1 MRRVFEVDGLFDGA
15 RTIANAA
22 IVVDGAEVA
31 WVGARNAIPRTPQG
45 ERSEVTPSPGRF
57 VMPGMINCHCHLTL
71 DGEPNFGVEVRQ
83 SDALATLKGFRNAR
97 AALRAGVTT
106 VRDLSAN
113 GTMVIDLGRAIER
126 GILEGPRVVAA
137 GRGITTTGGHGF
149 EVGRIADGADEVRK
163 AVREQVAAGAK
174 VIKLFSTGGILG
186 EGAPPEVSQYTP
198 EETAAAVAEAH
209 NAGLRITTHAH
220 GSGGM
225 RVAAEAGVDSI
236 EHATLLDE
244 KTVRLIKERDVAIVP
259 TLLVVHSLL
268 EHAAALD
275 PVVVERTRAVSERHR
290 EGVRMAHKAGVRIA
304 TGTDAGAPFT
314 RHDRFAM
321 EPQLLTDCGLSTEEA
336 LVAATSRAAEVVGLE
351 KAGHIGAGC
360 WADLLFV
367 DGDPLKDLGV
377 LQSPQGVYV
386 RGVAAF

>member
-1 MRRVFEVDGLFDGA
+1 
-15 RTIANAA
+15 
-22 IVVDGAEVA
+22 
-31 WVGARNAIPRTPQG
+31 
-45 ERSEVTPSPGRF
+45 
-57 VMPGMINCHCHLTL
+57 
-71 DGEPNFGVEVRQ
+71 
-83 SDALATLKGFRNAR
+83 
-97 AALRAGVTT
+97 

-113 GTMVIDLGRAIER
+113 GTMVIDLGRAIEK
-126 GILEGPRVVAA
+126 GLLEGPRIVAC
-137 GRGITTTGGHGF
+137 GRGVTTTGGHGF
-149 EVGRIADGADEVRK
+149 EVGRIADGPDEVRK
-163 AVREQVAAGAK
+163 AVREQIAAGAK

-209 NAGLRITTHAH
+209 KAGLRITTHAH

-225 RVAAEAGVDSI
+225 RVAAEAGIDSI

-268 EHAAALD
+268 EHADALD
-275 PVVVERTRAVSERHR
+275 PVIVERTRAVSERHR
-290 EGVRMAHKAGVRIA
+290 EGLRMAHKAGVRIA

-321 EPQLLTDCGLSTEEA
+321 EPALLAECCLSAEEA

-351 KAGHIGAGC
+351 KAGRIGAGC
-360 WADLLFV
+360 WADLVFV

-377 LQSPQGVYV
+377 LGTPKGVYV
-386 RGVAAF
+386 RGVAAL

>member
-1 MRRVFEVDGLFDGA
+1 M
-15 RTIANAA
+15 TNAA
-22 IVVDGAEVA
+22 IVVDGAAVA
-31 WVGARNAIPRTPQG
+31 WVGQRNAIPKTPQG
-45 ERSEVTPSPGRF
+45 ERSELVPSPGRF
-57 VMPGMINCHCHLTL
+57 VLPGMINCHSHLTL
-71 DGEPNFGVEVRQ
+71 DGEPNFAVEVRQ
-83 SDALATLKGFRNAR
+83 SDALATLKAFRNAR

-113 GTMVIDLGRAIER
+113 GTMVIDLGRAIEK
-126 GILEGPRVVAA
+126 GFLEGPRIVAC

-174 VIKLFSTGGILG
+174 VIKLFSTGGVLG
-186 EGAPPEVSQYTP
+186 EGAPPERSQYTL

-225 RVAAEAGVDSI
+225 RVAAEAGIDSI

-259 TLLVVHSLL
+259 TLLVVQSLL
-268 EHAAALD
+268 DHADVLD
-275 PVVVERTRAVSERHR
+275 PVIVERTRAVSDRHR

-314 RHDRFAM
+314 RHDRYAM
-321 EPQLLTDCGLSTEEA
+321 EPLLLTECGLSAEEA

-351 KAGHIGAGC
+351 KAGRIGAGC
-360 WADLLFV
+360 WADLVFV
-367 DGDPLKDLGV
+367 DGDPVNDLRV
-377 LQSPQGVYV
+377 LAAPKGVYV
-386 RGVAAF
+386 RGVAAL

>member
-1 MRRVFEVDGLFDGA
+1 M
-15 RTIANAA
+15 TNAA

-31 WVGARNAIPRTPQG
+31 WVGQRNAIPKTPTG
-45 ERSEVTPSPGRF
+45 ERTEVVPSPGPF
-57 VMPGMINCHCHLTL
+57 VLPGMINCHCHLTL
-71 DGEPNFGVEVRQ
+71 DGEANFGVEVRQ
-83 SDALATLKGFRNAR
+83 SDTLATLKGFRNAR

-113 GTMVIDLGRAIER
+113 GTMVIDLGRAIEK
-126 GILEGPRVVAA
+126 GLIEGPRVIAS
-137 GRGITTTGGHGF
+137 GRGITITGGHGF
-149 EVGRIADGADEVRK
+149 EVGRIADGPDEVRK

-198 EETAAAVAEAH
+198 DEAAAAVSEAH

-244 KTVRLIKERDVAIVP
+244 QTVRVIRERDVAIVP

-268 EHAAALD
+268 EHADALD
-275 PVVVERTRAVSERHR
+275 PVVLERTRAVSERHR
-290 EGVRMAHKAGVRIA
+290 EGVRMAHRAGVRIA

-314 RHDRFAM
+314 RHDRFAL
-321 EPQLLTDCGLSTEEA
+321 EPKLLTECGLTAEEA
-336 LVAATSRAAEVVGLE
+336 LVSATSRAAEVVGLA

-367 DGDPLKDLGV
+367 QGDPLTDLGV
-377 LQSPQGVYV
+377 LMSPKGVYV
-386 RGVAAF
+386 RGVAAA